1 MCGIAGHFS
10 APIDR
15 ELKSRMVKAMT
26 DRIVH
31 RGPDGE
37 GVWISE
43 DGRVG
48 FGHRRLSVIDIETG
62 SQPMAGRQGHVIV
75 FNGEIYNYKELKNE
89 LSDYPYKTSSDTE
102 VILARYEKWGEG
114 VVDRLRGMFA
124 IAIFDQKTGE
134 VFCARDPL
142 GIKPFYYSK
151 TSNAFLFGSEI
162 KALLPHMEEIAVDPK
177 ALKEYFV
184 FQLQM
189 LDRTL
194 FKGVLQLPPGHTLR
208 ISRSGEVSLKRYW
221 KPSYERGES
230 KPRSQADLAEEL
242 REVLRKSVYLHTR
255 ADVPIGAYV
264 SGGVDSSFVL
274 SMAREQHQEEML
286 GFTGKFEGYDGRFD
300 ESQYARDVGLKNG
313 VRVLEKSITARDFQ
327 ESFMKLVY
335 HMDYPEAGPGAFPQF
350 VVSELASQHRK
361 VVLGGQGG
369 DEIFGG
375 YARYMVGLL
384 ENALGRAIDGRS
396 TAAGNLN
403 LSELES
409 NLTVLKSYHPMM
421 QGLFKEG
428 LFGSIESRYFKL
440 VSRAPDIASLV
451 DLDALS
457 DESPFDRFSEVLEF
471 ASADQLSSPMKC
483 MMGFDLVSLLPGLLH
498 VEDRVSMAWS
508 LESRVPLVDR
518 EVIDFASGISE
529 SSLIPQGELKGLLRA
544 AVSPY
549 LPNSV
554 LDRKDK
560 MGFPTPLNI
569 WMKNE
574 LKSFVKEIFATG
586 AARKRDVYDPAK
598 IMRVIE
604 TEGDFSRNVWG
615 LMNIEAWLQTFVDE
629 SSSYRFRE

>member
-10 APIDR
+10 APTER

-48 FGHRRLSVIDIETG
+48 FGHRRLSIIDIESG
-62 SQPMAGRQGHVIV
+62 SQPMTGRRGHVIV

-89 LSDYPYKTSSDTE
+89 LGDYPFKTASDTE
-102 VILARYEKWGEG
+102 VILAGYEKWGEG

-124 IAIFDQKTGE
+124 LAIFDQTTGE

-142 GIKPFYYSK
+142 GIKPFYYAK
-151 TSNAFLFGSEI
+151 TSQAFLFGSEV
-162 KALLPHMEEIAVDPK
+162 KALLPHMIEIAVDPK

-189 LDRTL
+189 VDRTL
-194 FKGVLQLPPGHTLR
+194 FKGVFQLPPGHTLK
-208 ISRSGEVSLKRYW
+208 ISRSGEVSVRRYW
-221 KPSYERGES
+221 KPIYEGKDQR
-230 KPRSQADLAEEL
+230 PRSQSDLQEEL

-286 GFTGKFEGYDGRFD
+286 GFTGKFEGYEGRFD
-300 ESQYARDVGLKNG
+300 ESRYARDVGHKNG
-313 VRVLEKSITARDFQ
+313 VRILERSITAIDFQ

-350 VVSELASQHRK
+350 AVSELASQHRK

-369 DEIFGG
+369 DELFGG

-384 ENALGRAIDGRS
+384 ENTLGRAIDGKV
-396 TAAGNLN
+396 TPEGCLK
-403 LSELES
+403 LSDLES
-409 NLTVLKSYHPMM
+409 HLTVLGSYKPMM
-421 QGLFKEG
+421 QGLFKQG
-428 LFGSIESRYFKL
+428 LFGPIEARYFQL

-451 DLDALS
+451 DLEALS
-457 DESPFDRFSEVLEF
+457 DEKPFDRFREVLSF
-471 ASADQLSSPMKC
+471 AGAGNLDSPMKS

-518 EVIDFASGISE
+518 EVFEFASGISE
-529 SSLIPQGELKGLLRA
+529 ASLIPNGELKGLLRS

-549 LPNSV
+549 LPNTI

-569 WMKNE
+569 WMKDG
-574 LKSFVKEIFATG
+574 LKPFVKELFATG
-586 AARKRDVYDPAK
+586 ATRKREVYDSAQVMK
-598 IMRVIE
+598 SIDA
-604 TEGDFSRNVWG
+604 EGDFSRNVWG
-615 LMNIEAWLQTFVDE
+615 LMNIEAWLQTFVDRASE
-629 SSSYRFRE
+629 FRFKG

>member
-10 APIDR
+10 APTER

-37 GVWISE
+37 GIWISE

-48 FGHRRLSVIDIETG
+48 LGHRRLSIIDIETG
-62 SQPMAGRQGHVIV
+62 AQPMTCRRGHVVV
-75 FNGEIYNYKELKNE
+75 FNGEIYNYKELKSE
-89 LSDYPYKTSSDTE
+89 LGDYPFKTASDTE
-102 VILARYEKWGEG
+102 VILAGYEKWGEC

-124 IAIFDQKTGE
+124 LAIFDQATGE
-134 VFCARDPL
+134 VFCARDHL
-142 GIKPFYYSK
+142 GIKPFYYAK
-151 TSNAFLFGSEI
+151 TSQAILFGSEV
-162 KALLPHMEEIAVDPK
+162 KALLPHMDEIAVDPK

-189 LDRTL
+189 VDRTL
-194 FKGVLQLPPGHTLR
+194 FKGVFQLPPGHTLK
-208 ISRSGEVSLKRYW
+208 ISRSGDVTVKRYW
-221 KPSYERGES
+221 RPSYEGKDKQE
-230 KPRSQADLAEEL
+230 RSQGDLQEGL
-242 REVLRKSVYLHTR
+242 REVLRNSVYIHTR

-274 SMAREQHQEEML
+274 SMAREQHQEEMV
-286 GFTGKFEGYDGRFD
+286 GFTGKFEGYSGRFD
-300 ESQYARDVGLKNG
+300 ESCYARDVGEKNG
-313 VRVLEKSITARDFQ
+313 VRIFERSITASDFQ

-335 HMDYPEAGPGAFPQF
+335 HMDYPEAGPGAFAQF
-350 VVSELASQHRK
+350 AVSELASQHRK

-384 ENALGRAIDGRS
+384 ENTLGRAVSGQP
-396 TAAGNLN
+396 TPAGLLK

-409 NLTVLKSYHPMM
+409 NLTVLGMYKPMM
-421 QGLFKEG
+421 QGLFKQD
-428 LFGSIESRYFKL
+428 LFGPIHARYFQL
-440 VSRAPDIASLV
+440 VSRAPDIASQV

-457 DESPFDRFSEVLEF
+457 AEQPFVRFSEVLEF
-471 ASADQLSSPMKC
+471 AGANELQSPMRS

-508 LESRVPLVDR
+508 VESRVPLVDR
-518 EVIDFASGISE
+518 VVFEFASGVAESE
-529 SSLIPQGELKGLLRA
+529 LIPQGELKGLLRS

-549 LPNSV
+549 LPTSI

-574 LKSFVKEIFATG
+574 LKPFVSELFATG
-586 AARKRDVYDPAK
+586 AARKRDVYDTK
-598 IMRVIE
+598 KVIKSIA

-615 LMNIEAWLQTFVDE
+615 LMNVEAWLQVFIDRASE
-629 SSSYRFRE
+629 FRFRG